1 LNLNVGII
9 MPAGSERERLV
20 QHVEDS
26 GCPVVTSEHVAE
38 FLASASAESCML
50 ALLDFGD
57 SENGAPGH
65 AERREAIR
73 SIKERFPRLQLALW
87 LDRSSAAE
95 AAEMNELGI
104 RNLYLKPVR
113 YEPIDGLLKA
123 AGKSA
128 AQQARQQ
135 RETAR
140 VREEFRFDRIVGQST
155 SLKDSIGLAQ
165 SVAESSAT
173 SVLLLGESGVGKEL
187 FARAIHGES
196 PRAHGPFLEINC
208 AAIPRELLESE
219 LFGHEKG
226 AFTDATQ
233 LRVGLFEAAEHGSVF
248 LDEIGEL
255 PLTLQAKL
263 LKFLDSKIV
272 RRVGG
277 SRDIPV
283 DVRILA
289 ATNRSLV
296 DEVRQGRFRE
306 DLYYRLSVVPISIP
320 PLRERSDDAA
330 LLARLFVE
338 RFGRKL
344 GKKARLSPAGEKEIA
359 RYGWPGNVREL
370 MNAIERAVLLARG
383 EEIGPDELAIPKGRD
398 GSGNDVGLA
407 DLNLR
412 IPSEGVSLV
421 AVEKAVIVGALART
435 NGNVVEAA
443 RLLHVGRGSLRCK
456 MRRHGIGREE
466 PARVGTASPV

>member
-1 LNLNVGII
+1 MNI
-9 MPAGSERERLV
+9 
-20 QHVEDS
+20 
-26 GCPVVTSEHVAE
+26 HVAIVMQQGPDRDSLVRHVTDQGCAVTVRDHPSE
-38 FLASASAESCML
+38 LLTGPEENWQLGF
-50 ALLDFGD
+50 LDFNGD
-57 SENGAPGH
+57 FG
-65 AERREAIR
+65 ERREVVR
-73 SIKERFPRLQLALW
+73 KLKERYPRMQLALW
-87 LDRSSAAE
+87 LDRAAADL
-95 AAEMNELGI
+95 AAEMNELGV
-104 RNLYLKPVR
+104 RNIYLKPVR
-113 YEPIDGLLKA
+113 FEPIDGLLRA

-135 RETAR
+135 RET
-140 VREEFRFDRIVGQST
+140 VKVQEEFRFERIVGESPAIRE
-155 SLKDSIGLAQ
+155 SIELAR

-196 PRAHGPFLEINC
+196 PRAHGPFMEINC

-233 LRVGLFEAAEHGSVF
+233 LRVGLFEAAEGGSVF

-277 SRDIPV
+277 SRDIAV

-289 ATNRSLV
+289 ATNRELV

-306 DLYYRLSVVPISIP
+306 DLYYRLHVVPIAIP
-320 PLRERSDDAA
+320 PLRERSDDAV

-338 RFGRKL
+338 RVGRKL
-344 GKKARLSPAGEKEIA
+344 GKKTKLTSAAEREIS
-359 RYGWPGNVREL
+359 RYPWPGNVREL

-383 EEIGPDELAIPKGRD
+383 EEIGADDLAIPRVRERGP
-398 GSGNDVGLA
+398 GQEISLA
-407 DLNLR
+407 DIGLR
-412 IPSEGVSLV
+412 IPAEGVSLV
-421 AVEKAVIVGALART
+421 AVEKAVIEGALART
-435 NGNVVEAA
+435 HGNVVEAA
-443 RLLHVGRGSLRCK
+443 KLLHIGRGSLRCK
-456 MRRHGIGREE
+456 MRRHGLSREE
-466 PARVGTASPV
+466 PVRAGVA

>member
-1 LNLNVGII
+1 LNINVAVV
-9 MPAGSERERLV
+9 MPQGPERDSLV
-20 QHVEDS
+20 RHITDQ
-26 GCPVVTSEHVAE
+26 GCALTVFDHAAELLARADEHAQ
-38 FLASASAESCML
+38 LAI
-50 ALLDFGD
+50 LDF
-57 SENGAPGH
+57 NGEFREGRDIV
-65 AERREAIR
+65 RRL
-73 SIKERFPRLQLALW
+73 KEKCPRLQLALW
-87 LDRSSAAE
+87 LDRSAADL

-104 RNLYLKPVR
+104 RNIYLKPIR
-113 YEPIDGLLKA
+113 FEPIDGLLRA

-135 RETAR
+135 RETAK
-140 VREEFRFDRIVGQST
+140 VQEEFRFERIVGESPAIRDAIQ
-155 SLKDSIGLAQ
+155 LAQ

-196 PRAHGPFLEINC
+196 PRAHGPFMEINC

-233 LRVGLFEAAEHGSVF
+233 LRVGLFEAAEGGSVF

-277 SRDIPV
+277 SRDIAV

-289 ATNRSLV
+289 ATNRELV

-306 DLYYRLSVVPISIP
+306 DLYYRLHVVPISIP
-320 PLRERSDDAA
+320 PLRDRTEDAV
-330 LLARLFVE
+330 LLAKLFVE
-338 RFGRKL
+338 RVGRKL
-344 GKKARLSPAGEKEIA
+344 GKKTKLTPPAEREIA
-359 RYGWPGNVREL
+359 RYPWPGNVREL
-370 MNAIERAVLLARG
+370 MNAIERAVLLARA
-383 EEIGPDELAIPKGRD
+383 EEIGPDELALPRARERGQEITM
-398 GSGNDVGLA
+398 S
-407 DLNLR
+407 DLGLR
-412 IPSEGVSLV
+412 IPAEGVSLV
-421 AVEKAVIVGALART
+421 QVEKAVIEGALART
-435 NGNVVEAA
+435 HGNVVEAA
-443 RLLHVGRGSLRCK
+443 RLLHIGRGSLRCK
-456 MRRHGIGREE
+456 MRRHGLSREE
-466 PARVGTASPV
+466 PARAGVA

>member
-1 LNLNVGII
+1 MNLNVGII

-26 GCPVVTSEHVAE
+26 GCPVVTSEHVTE

-187 FARAIHGES
+187 VARAIHGES

-208 AAIPRELLESE
+208 AAIP
-219 LFGHEKG
+219 
-226 AFTDATQ
+226 
-233 LRVGLFEAAEHGSVF
+233 AEWVS
-248 LDEIGEL
+248 
-255 PLTLQAKL
+255 
-263 LKFLDSKIV
+263 SK
-272 RRVGG
+272 RP
-277 SRDIPV
+277 ST
-283 DVRILA
+283 A
-289 ATNRSLV
+289 RS
-296 DEVRQGRFRE
+296 
-306 DLYYRLSVVPISIP
+306 SST
-320 PLRERSDDAA
+320 RS
-330 LLARLFVE
+330 
-338 RFGRKL
+338 
-344 GKKARLSPAGEKEIA
+344 
-359 RYGWPGNVREL
+359 
-370 MNAIERAVLLARG
+370 
-383 EEIGPDELAIPKGRD
+383 
-398 GSGNDVGLA
+398 
-407 DLNLR
+407 
-412 IPSEGVSLV
+412 
-421 AVEKAVIVGALART
+421 
-435 NGNVVEAA
+435 
-443 RLLHVGRGSLRCK
+443 
-456 MRRHGIGREE
+456 
-466 PARVGTASPV
+466 ASCR

>member
-26 GCPVVTSEHVAE
+26 GCPVLIAE
-38 FLASASAESCML
+38 DVSQFLSHLQAESCGL

-57 SENGAPGH
+57 SENGGPDH
-65 AERREAIR
+65 SERRAAVK
-73 SIKERFPRLQLALW
+73 SVKERFPRLQLALW

-140 VREEFRFDRIVGQST
+140 VREEFRFDRIVGQS
-155 SLKDSIGLAQ
+155 SAIRDSIGLAQ

-233 LRVGLFEAAEHGSVF
+233 QRVGLFEAAEHGSVF

-277 SRDIPV
+277 NRDIPV

-320 PLRERSDDAA
+320 PLRDRGDDAP

-338 RFGRKL
+338 RVGRKL
-344 GKKARLSPAGEKEIA
+344 GKKAHLNQAGEKEIA

-370 MNAIERAVLLARG
+370 MNAIERAVLLART
-383 EEIGPDELAIPKGRD
+383 EEIGPDELALPKARD
-398 GSGNDVGLA
+398 VSGQEVGLA

-412 IPSEGVSLV
+412 IPSDGVSLV

-435 NGNVVEAA
+435 HGNVVEAA
-443 RLLHVGRGSLRCK
+443 KLLHIGRGSLRCK

-466 PARVGTASPV
+466 PVRVGAV